1 MGTYYNVKE
10 FGALGNGRENDQQ
23 AIQRAIDLCHERGGG
38 TVLLEG
44 GVYRSGT
51 LYLKSNVYLEVD
63 VSARLEAWGDIECYG
78 EDTHY
83 NRYRNEPELDRC
95 WIYAQDA
102 ENIGITGYGELNG
115 RAELFPCEGSIYR
128 PMMIRFLRCRR
139 IHISNVRL
147 MNSPSW
153 TTAFLDSEYIWI
165 HGVQIENEKRYNGDG
180 LDFDG
185 SRHLY
190 ISDCRIQGTDDNLCL
205 QAGNPAYPVEDVH
218 ITNCSF
224 SSVCAGI
231 RIGLKS
237 IGRISGVVISN
248 CTMHNVWREGI
259 KIECTEG
266 GSISDITVS
275 NVTMRNVRRPV
286 FVLLNNRFL
295 PEDLGNSVELT
306 EIPEIGELK
315 GIILRSLIIT
325 DDEEMEKTH
334 RRFEDDVMGAP
345 YFGGIRFDAEES
357 HPVEN
362 VILQDII
369 YTGIGGVKK
378 EDIPKEYPRV
388 LDQKKDTRQE
398 VSGNYYPDWSRAAF
412 MDLRNVDNLLLEN
425 ILLKLIH
432 EDEREK
438 VLLEGCT
445 LLKEAGITIL

>member
-1 MGTYYNVKE
+1 
-10 FGALGNGRENDQQ
+10 
-23 AIQRAIDLCHERGGG
+23 
-38 TVLLEG
+38 
-44 GVYRSGT
+44 
-51 LYLKSNVYLEVD
+51 
-63 VSARLEAWGDIECYG
+63 
-78 EDTHY
+78 
-83 NRYRNEPELDRC
+83 
-95 WIYAQDA
+95 
-102 ENIGITGYGELNG
+102 
-115 RAELFPCEGSIYR
+115 
-128 PMMIRFLRCRR
+128 
-139 IHISNVRL
+139 

-286 FVLLNNRFL
+286 FVLLNNRFFAGGSGKFCGAHRDSRDWRA
-295 PEDLGNSVELT
+295 EGNCSAV
-306 EIPEIGELK
+306 
-315 GIILRSLIIT
+315 
-325 DDEEMEKTH
+325 
-334 RRFEDDVMGAP
+334 
-345 YFGGIRFDAEES
+345 FDY
-357 HPVEN
+357 H
-362 VILQDII
+362 
-369 YTGIGGVKK
+369 G
-378 EDIPKEYPRV
+378 R
-388 LDQKKDTRQE
+388 
-398 VSGNYYPDWSRAAF
+398 
-412 MDLRNVDNLLLEN
+412 
-425 ILLKLIH
+425 
-432 EDEREK
+432 
-438 VLLEGCT
+438 
-445 LLKEAGITIL
+445 